1 MRSTLRWLLLPVLSL
16 WIASSSNSV
25 IAATLPPE
33 YDWLL
38 KNVCA
43 DASNRLVAADPY
55 YGCPAGTTERD
66 IQIGEPL
73 PYLNH
78 DQPQAGH
85 PDGYQRRDSYPVL
98 DKSGN
103 PLAVNAM
110 DFGYDRP
117 YGTFEAGDGDGYDL
131 LTIRNGWASASETR
145 RRRLFPD
152 VLRLGLHALQWLGLL
167 PDQLSAEPGTRQ
179 LRPDVG
185 CDTGRLLGAEFSE
198 LAGDLQRLQLLRH

>member
-1 MRSTLRWLLLPVLSL
+1 MRSTLRWLLLPALSL
-16 WIASSSNSV
+16 WIGPSSNSA
-25 IAATLPPE
+25 ISATLPPE

-43 DASNRLVAADPY
+43 DASNRPVAADPY

-66 IQIGEPL
+66 IQIGEPP
-73 PYLNH
+73 PYVNH

-131 LTIRNGWASASETR
+131 LTIRNGLGE
-145 RRRLFPD
+145 
-152 VLRLGLHALQWLGLL
+152 RLGERATAAAIPRRSTARAARRTMAG
-167 PDQLSAEPGTRQ
+167 SSS
-179 LRPDVG
+179 RPAF
-185 CDTGRLLGAEFSE
+185 CRT
-198 LAGDLQRLQLLRH
+198 